1 MCGGA
6 ILSGFTPARVHR
18 RVTAATLWS
27 ATESERASTTGGKQ
41 RKAADADDLTDDEF
55 EAEFQ
60 LFDDDD
66 EEELPPA
73 ALSAGASR
81 PRAPSLGGTARQSP
95 CKKPHVAA
103 AGPGTANNK
112 KCRGVRYRS
121 SGRWAAEIRD
131 PRKGRRVWLGT
142 YCTAE
147 EAARAYDREA
157 RRIRGKSARL
167 NFPPRVVID
176 LNVPAATDVDEACR
190 AGTAAGQEA
199 VDGTLM
205 TRRRIKELISQGPHD
220 DGLPS
225 VVTELVDGAIRSEA
239 RAAGALQYAALV
251 CECNRQM
258 EQVAAMKRDLERR
271 EARLVARREQ
281 LLRLIPL
288 ALD

>member
-1 MCGGA
+1 MCWGA
-6 ILSGFTPARVHR
+6 ILSELIPARVPR
-18 RVTAATLWS
+18 RVTAATLYS
-27 ATESERASTTGGKQ
+27 ATERASTTGGK
-41 RKAADADDLTDDEF
+41 RKAAGADDLTDDEF

-66 EEELPPA
+66 EEELSPA
-73 ALSAGASR
+73 ALSEVSAGASR
-81 PRAPSLGGTARQSP
+81 PGAPSLGGTAKQSP
-95 CKKPHVAA
+95 SKKPRVAA
-103 AGPGTANNK
+103 AGPGTTNK
-112 KCRGVRYRS
+112 KYRGVRYRS

-131 PRKGRRVWLGT
+131 PREGRRVWLGT

-157 RRIRGKSARL
+157 RRIRGTSARL
-167 NFPPRVVID
+167 NFPPRPVSID
-176 LNVPAATDVDEACR
+176 LNVPAATDVD
-190 AGTAAGQEA
+190 AAATGGEEA

-205 TRRRIKELISQGPHD
+205 MMRRIKELISQGPHD
-220 DGLPS
+220 DRLLS
-225 VVTELVDGAIRSEA
+225 AVSELVDGAISSEA

-258 EQVAAMKRDLERR
+258 EQVAAMKRDLETR
-271 EARLVARREQ
+271 EARLLARREQ